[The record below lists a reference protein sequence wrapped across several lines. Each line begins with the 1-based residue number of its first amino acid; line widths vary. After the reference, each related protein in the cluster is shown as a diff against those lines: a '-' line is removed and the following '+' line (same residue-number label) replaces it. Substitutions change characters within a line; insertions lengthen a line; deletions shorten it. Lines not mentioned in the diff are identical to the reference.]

1 MKLYKS
7 IIYTMLLMGVLLSCT
22 KDRGESPNGE
32 VAELQLTLPSVSM
45 RAGALFADKVEEE
58 IKTVRI
64 FVFSQKGNNI
74 DAQKL
79 FKADTE
85 DFKNPFTM
93 EAHVGTKDIYVVANE
108 PSELT
113 DQLEKVV
120 FVSDLMKIM
129 LPEKEDKLTTPLTM
143 VGDTKNI
150 ELKAEGKTEATVT
163 LTRVVAKITLDLKQ
177 ATEEEAEV
185 KILSASIDRLPKHST
200 LFPKDKGFTLE
211 PSWTYKKTQEV
222 ELKNKADF
230 KSYIADNTLYV
241 YENLGSA
248 QDSTSRAPRL
258 TVTAL
263 YNGIEI
269 TYHAYIND
277 DKATGATKH
286 YCLERNHHYK
296 LQGTITKL
304 GEFSALLLSTKVL
317 PWNVEELEKN
327 FLEPKATSIDANIV
341 NTDNVITKYK
351 PLTFKVK
358 IKASEGKTWRATVT
372 NGLEFKVEIKQGDT
386 IVAEGKVDET
396 EYTVVVTPL
405 KDPDTTK
412 TRTTE
417 LFFTVDGK
425 EIVLSGAGVSDRK
438 TRIKISQKPHA

>member
-1 MKLYKS
+1 
-7 IIYTMLLMGVLLSCT
+7 MLLMGVLLSCS

-45 RAGALFADKVEEE
+45 RAGALFTDKGDQKIE
-58 IKTVRI
+58 TVRI
-64 FVFSQKGNNI
+64 FVFNQKGNNI

-177 ATEEEAEV
+177 ATDEKAEV
-185 KILSASIDRLPKHST
+185 KILNASIDRLPKHST
-200 LFPKDKGFTLE
+200 LFPKDGWALSD
-211 PSWTYKKTQEV
+211 SWTYTQQK
-222 ELKNKADF
+222 ELQLTNKADF

-263 YNGIEI
+263 YNGIET

-327 FLEPKATSIDANIV
+327 FLEPKMTDIKPQPDLSAEPKNYTSG
-341 NTDNVITKYK
+341 KK
-351 PLTFKVK
+351 PLTYEVRL
-358 IKASEGKTWRATVT
+358 KASEGKKWAATVT
-372 NGLEFKVEIKQGDT
+372 NGLEFEVVITPKDGGAAVTKGD
-386 IVAEGKVDET
+386 ADGKT
-396 EYTVVVTPL
+396 EYTVVVKPR
-405 KDPDTTK
+405 KDFDPSK
-412 TRTTE
+412 LRTTE
-417 LFFTVDGK
+417 LFFTVEGK
-425 EIVLSGAGVSDRK
+425 EVVLAGADQAERK
-438 TRIKISQKPHA
+438 TRILITQNPNA

>member
-1 MKLYKS
+1 
-7 IIYTMLLMGVLLSCT
+7 MGVLLSCS

-45 RAGALFADKVEEE
+45 RAGALFTDKGDQKIE
-58 IKTVRI
+58 TVRI
-64 FVFSQKGNNI
+64 FVFNQKGNNI

-85 DFKNPFTM
+85 DFKNSFTM
-93 EAHVGTKDIYVVANE
+93 KAHVGTKDIYVVANE
-108 PSELT
+108 PSKLT
-113 DQLEKVV
+113 PELEKVV
-120 FVSDLMKIM
+120 FVSDLKALTMPNKD
-129 LPEKEDKLTTPLTM
+129 DKNMIATPLTM
-143 VGDTKNI
+143 VGDIKNI

-177 ATEEEAEV
+177 DTNEEAEV

-200 LFPKDKGFTLE
+200 LFPKDGWALSN
-211 PSWTYKKTQEV
+211 SWTYTQQKEIMN
-222 ELKNKADF
+222 LTNKANF
-230 KSYIADNTLYV
+230 KSYIADDTLYV

-263 YNGIEI
+263 FNGIET
-269 TYHAYIND
+269 TYHAYVND

-317 PWNVEELEKN
+317 PWKVEELEKN

>member
-1 MKLYKS
+1 
-7 IIYTMLLMGVLLSCT
+7 MLLMGVLLSCS

-45 RAGALFADKVEEE
+45 RAGALFTDKGDQKIE
-58 IKTVRI
+58 TVRI
-64 FVFSQKGNNI
+64 FVFNQKGNNI

-79 FKADTE
+79 FKADTDTE

-93 EAHVGTKDIYVVANE
+93 EAHVGIKDIYVVANE

-113 DQLEKVV
+113 EKLEKVV
-120 FVSDLMKIM
+120 FVSDLKALTMRNKD
-129 LPEKEDKLTTPLTM
+129 DKNDKNMIATPLTM

-177 ATEEEAEV
+177 DTKEEAEV

-200 LFPKDKGFTLE
+200 LFPKDDWALSG
-211 PSWTYKKTQEV
+211 SWTYTKKKEMNLT
-222 ELKNKADF
+222 NKATEF
-230 KSYIADNTLYV
+230 TPYIADNTLYV
-241 YENLGSA
+241 YENLGSVA
-248 QDSTSRAPRL
+248 DTLNRAPRL

-263 YNGIEI
+263 YNGIET
-269 TYHAYIND
+269 TYHAYVN
-277 DKATGATKH
+277 DKATGATEH

-296 LQGTITKL
+296 LQGTITEL
-304 GEFSALLLSTKVL
+304 GEFSALLLSTEVL

-341 NTDNVITKYK
+341 NTDNVITKDK

-358 IKASEGKTWRATVT
+358 IKASEGKTWKATVT

-438 TRIKISQKPHA
+438 TRIKISQNPNA

>member
-1 MKLYKS
+1 
-7 IIYTMLLMGVLLSCT
+7 MLLMGVLLSCS

-45 RAGALFADKVEEE
+45 RAGALFTDKGDQKIE
-58 IKTVRI
+58 TVRI
-64 FVFSQKGNNI
+64 FVFNQKGNNI

-85 DFKNPFTM
+85 DFKNSFTM
-93 EAHVGTKDIYVVANE
+93 KAHVGTKDIYVVANE
-108 PSELT
+108 PSKLT
-113 DQLEKVV
+113 PELEKVV
-120 FVSDLMKIM
+120 FVSDLKALTMPNKD
-129 LPEKEDKLTTPLTM
+129 DKNMIATPLTM
-143 VGDTKNI
+143 VGDIKNI

-177 ATEEEAEV
+177 DTNEEAEV

-200 LFPKDKGFTLE
+200 LFPKDGWALSN
-211 PSWTYKKTQEV
+211 SWTYTQQKEIMN
-222 ELKNKADF
+222 LTNKANF
-230 KSYIADNTLYV
+230 KSYIADDTLYV

-263 YNGIEI
+263 FNGIET
-269 TYHAYIND
+269 TYHAYVND

-317 PWNVEELEKN
+317 PWKVEELEKN